1 MAGDFIL
8 LRVGDF
14 PAGHFSMAQS
24 PGEVVETAAAVVVAA

>member
-8 LRVGDF
+8 LQAGDF
-14 PAGHFSMAQS
+14 LVGYFSMAQS